1 MAQGLGLKIA
11 FGVAAL
17 AGTGFLVTK
26 FAVNGEPAL
35 AEPAVAQSP
44 VVERPIEKAVAPPVE
59 ETQVAGDSARKGVAN
74 RTSPILREI
83 NELLIVNGESI
94 EFEPTGVTRVAVEE
108 SKLLQTQGG
117 KEGITFTGMMPGIT
131 GMQVHTKEGVRA
143 AYVRVSDA
151 YPDDLLAQM
160 QTDIDPSIKACEEEH
175 GAGTLHARVL
185 IDRGGVVL
193 KMMWDPQTEGSDA
206 LLECATLAIQG
217 RDFPVKEP
225 GEVTIARFKW

>member
-1 MAQGLGLKIA
+1 LLLAQLFGRTPESSRVIAVLHYLDGLTLEEVAKEV
-11 FGVAAL
+11 GVSVSGVRKRL
-17 AGTGFLVTK
+17 RVLRQELTIL
-26 FAVNGEPAL
+26 E
-35 AEPAVAQSP
+35 
-44 VVERPIEKAVAPPVE
+44 
-59 ETQVAGDSARKGVAN
+59 KGVAN
-74 RTSPILREI
+74 RSSPILREI

-131 GMQVHTKEGVRA
+131 GMQVHTKDAGRA

-160 QTDIDPSIKACEEEH
+160 QTDLEPSIKSCVDEH
-175 GAGTLHARVL
+175 GPGTLHARVL

-193 KMMWDPQTEGSDA
+193 KMLWDPQTEGSDA
-206 LLECATLAIQG
+206 LLNCAAESIQA
-217 RDFPVKEP
+217 REFPVREP